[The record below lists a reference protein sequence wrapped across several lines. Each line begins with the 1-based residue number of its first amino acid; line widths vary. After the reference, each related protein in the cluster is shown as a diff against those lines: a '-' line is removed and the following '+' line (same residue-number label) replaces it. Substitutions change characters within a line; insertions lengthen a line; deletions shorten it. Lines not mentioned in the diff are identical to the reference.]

1 MNLHLDRTLQKLFWN
16 IWHEYHFILQY
27 FLKSVV
33 KHIMLGNSTA
43 CRIFNGCHSPSSYFS
58 FRGADRLYWLVEPT
72 LHTSL
77 LNQLGIRLFWYVTQQ
92 ASMPSYFSLLQ
103 AEQLRGTSCCI
114 CNAGNSAFF
123 PVL

>member
-1 MNLHLDRTLQKLFWN
+1 MNLYLHRKLQKLFWN
-16 IWHEYHFILQY
+16 ILHEYHSILHY

-33 KHIMLGNSTA
+33 KHIMLGSSTA
-43 CRIFNGCHSPSSYFS
+43 CRIFSDCHSPSSNFS
-58 FRGADRLYWLVEPT
+58 FRGADRLYWLIEPT

-77 LNQLGIRLFWYVTQQ
+77 LNQLSIRLFRYVTQQ
-92 ASMPSYFSLLQ
+92 TSMLSYFSLLQ
-103 AEQLRGTSCCI
+103 AQQLRGIFYCI